1 MNKLFLVLTLVSIA
15 VVGCG
20 SSGNAGTGGQAG
32 MGGAGGMAG
41 AGGTAGVGGMGG
53 EGGAGGTGP
62 KCLTPQEMIRCDKVL
77 NIAHRGGR
85 RIRPEHTIVAYDQAL
100 LDGAD
105 ILELDVHETMD
116 GVLVVMHDSTVN
128 RTTDCTG
135 AIKEMLFADIRECDA
150 GYNFDPDGDDSYPY
164 RGMGLVVPTMVEV
177 FERYPETA
185 FVIEVKQGNPS
196 IVDHFVEVIRE
207 HGVEDKMT
215 GSAFSDAL
223 LQELRVA
230 APEIPTNLGTNE
242 VLVFWGESFGGLDPE
257 YVPPAEYLQ
266 VPPQYNIGDRIVDV
280 LHPDFVPS
288 AHELGMYVH
297 VWTIN
302 EEEEM
307 RFLLENYDL
316 DGIMTDD
323 PPLLAKVIDELGLGD

>member
-15 VVGCG
+15 VAGCG
-20 SSGNAGTGGQAG
+20 SSENDGTGGQAG
-32 MGGAGGMAG
+32 AGGS
-41 AGGTAGVGGMGG
+41 GGTAGVGGLGG
-53 EGGAGGTGP
+53 NGGAGGTGP
-62 KCLTPQEMIRCDKVL
+62 KCQTPQEMIRCDKVL

-116 GVLVVMHDSTVN
+116 GILVVMHDGTVN

-150 GYNFDPDGDDSYPY
+150 GYNFDPDGDESYPY

-185 FVIEVKQGNPS
+185 FVIEVKQSNPS

-215 GSAFSDAL
+215 GSAFDDAL
-223 LQELRVA
+223 LQELRIA
-230 APEIPTNLGTNE
+230 APEIPTNLGETE
-242 VLVFWGESFGGLDPE
+242 VLVFWGKSSDPGGLDPE
-257 YVPPAEYLQ
+257 YEPPAEFLQ
-266 VPPQYNIGDRIVDV
+266 VPTERGGIPV
-280 LHPDFVPS
+280 LHPDFVPV

-302 EEEEM
+302 DEEEM